1 MSINILITERLRG
14 FVQLIRNI
22 NYYKCDS
29 CSSDNDNVI
38 ISGNVKAVLDDV
50 MCSKRLKERLMQR
63 SCSKKQMVLTGNG
76 STCGNV
82 SCFGQRCLWNGN
94 QFYYMGNEVDLIN
107 VNLCYLMF
115 DVIKACLMY
124 GIDVKGRSSRSYGNF
139 MLTPKVY
146 NRKRYMY
153 GVYRSRRSSSN
164 VIVGDSCSINKDKYN
179 TASMNMLSKLRI
191 CNRSVESSH
200 RNAKYMSVKVGTTP
214 RLNELSFTVRHN
226 NNNIKPLF
234 NISKTRRESLR
245 RQAPYGQCKGYLKVG
260 YYIKQPRKGD
270 ISNNLHK
277 YTSNINI
284 NGYNN
289 NYNEIFKYYNM
300 LNYS

>member
-22 NYYKCDS
+22 NYYKCNS

-38 ISGNVKAVLDDV
+38 TSGSVKAVLYDV
-50 MCSKRLKERLMQR
+50 TCSKKLKERLMQR
-63 SCSKKQMVLTGNG
+63 SCSKKQMVVKRNE
-76 STCGNV
+76 STNGNV

-94 QFYYMGNEVDLIN
+94 QFYCMGNEVDLIN

-124 GIDVKGRSSRSYGNF
+124 GIDVKGRSSCSYGNF

-146 NRKRYMY
+146 NRKRCMY
-153 GVYRSRRSSSN
+153 G
-164 VIVGDSCSINKDKYN
+164 SCGINKDKYN
-179 TASMNMLSKLRI
+179 TTGMNVLNKLRV

-200 RNAKYMSVKVGTTP
+200 KNNNTKYMSVKVGTTP

-226 NNNIKPLF
+226 NNNIKPSF
-234 NISKTRRESLR
+234 NISKTRRESLQ

-270 ISNNLHK
+270 ISNNLRK

>member
-1 MSINILITERLRG
+1 
-14 FVQLIRNI
+14 
-22 NYYKCDS
+22 
-29 CSSDNDNVI
+29 
-38 ISGNVKAVLDDV
+38 
-50 MCSKRLKERLMQR
+50 
-63 SCSKKQMVLTGNG
+63 
-76 STCGNV
+76 
-82 SCFGQRCLWNGN
+82 
-94 QFYYMGNEVDLIN
+94 MGNEVDLIN

-146 NRKRYMY
+146 NRKRCMY
-153 GVYRSRRSSSN
+153 G
-164 VIVGDSCSINKDKYN
+164 SCGINKDKYN
-179 TASMNMLSKLRI
+179 TTGMNVLSKLRV

-200 RNAKYMSVKVGTTP
+200 MNAKYMSVKVGTTP
-214 RLNELSFTVRHN
+214 RLKELSFTVRHN
-226 NNNIKPLF
+226 NNNIKPSF
-234 NISKTRRESLR
+234 NISKTRRESLQ

-270 ISNNLHK
+270 ISNNLRK

>member
-22 NYYKCDS
+22 NSYKCDS

-38 ISGNVKAVLDDV
+38 ISGGVKAVLDNV

-63 SCSKKQMVLTGNG
+63 SCSKKQMVLTRNK
-76 STCGNV
+76 STNGNV

-94 QFYYMGNEVDLIN
+94 QFYCMGNEVDLIN

-146 NRKRYMY
+146 NRKRCMY
-153 GVYRSRRSSSN
+153 DVYRSRSSSN
-164 VIVGDSCSINKDKYN
+164 VIIGGSCGINKDKYN
-179 TASMNMLSKLRI
+179 ATGMNILSKLRI

-214 RLNELSFTVRHN
+214 RLKELSFTVRHN

-234 NISKTRRESLR
+234 NISKTRRESLQ
-245 RQAPYGQCKGYLKVG
+245 RQAPYGQRKGILKVG